1 MKTLL
6 WIYVIGCI
14 CGLLSY
20 RMITFKMLG
29 YCKRKGIKIP
39 KKSGL
44 EEICGFIRILL
55 QSAIPIY
62 NYLLFLSV
70 LFYDSKKFEQIIQNK
85 IDEANGTIDKQK

>member
-6 WIYVIGCI
+6 WIYIIGCI

-20 RMITFKMLG
+20 GMITLKMLG
-29 YCKRKGIKIP
+29 YCKRKGIKPP
-39 KKSGL
+39 KKNGL

-70 LFYDSKKFEQIIQNK
+70 LFCDSEKFEQIIQNE
-85 IDEANGTIDKQK
+85 IDKANGTIDKPN

>member
-1 MKTLL
+1 MNVLL
-6 WIYVIGCI
+6 WIYIIGCI

-20 RMITFKMLG
+20 GMITLKMLG

-44 EEICGFIRILL
+44 KEFCAFIKILL
-55 QSAIPIY
+55 LSAIPIY
-62 NYLLFLSV
+62 NYFLFLCV

-85 IDEANGTIDKQK
+85 IDEANATP

>member
-6 WIYVIGCI
+6 WIYIIGCI

-20 RMITFKMLG
+20 EMITLKMLG

-39 KKSGL
+39 KKRGL
-44 EEICGFIRILL
+44 EEFCAFIKILL
-55 QSAIPIY
+55 SSAIPIY

-85 IDEANGTIDKQK
+85 IDEANGTIDKPN

>member
-6 WIYVIGCI
+6 WIYIIGCI

-20 RMITFKMLG
+20 GMITLKMLG

-39 KKSGL
+39 NKNGL

-85 IDEANGTIDKQK
+85 IDEANDAIDK

>member
-6 WIYVIGCI
+6 WIYIIGCI

-20 RMITFKMLG
+20 GMITFKMLS

-55 QSAIPIY
+55 PSAIPIY

-85 IDEANGTIDKQK
+85 IDEANGTIDKPN

>member
-6 WIYVIGCI
+6 WIYIIGCI

-20 RMITFKMLG
+20 GMITLKMLG
-29 YCKRKGIKIP
+29 YCKRKGIKPP
-39 KKSGL
+39 KKNGL

-62 NYLLFLSV
+62 HYLLFLSV

-85 IDEANGTIDKQK
+85 IDEANGTIDKPN